1 LLILLVNR
9 QGTVFFAIG
18 EKRRWRIV
26 SVA

>member
-1 LLILLVNR
+1 MLLVNR